1 MATFPASLTALAA
14 SAGPRLP
21 GRWLAAVMASALLGS
36 ACAAPPPPAAPA
48 ARAAPATP
56 AAPAAPAAPAT
67 QPAGSSAELM
77 AKVRAEI
84 GAASCT
90 ATAQCRT
97 VAVGAKACG
106 GPEAYLAWSV
116 TTSREDRLMAAVA
129 AQAEARRRENEQ
141 SGRMSDCMMLAEPA
155 ARCVAG
161 RCVLDTG
168 STGGGATAR

>member
-1 MATFPASLTALAA
+1 M
-14 SAGPRLP
+14 
-21 GRWLAAVMASALLGS
+21 
-36 ACAAPPPPAAPA
+36 
-48 ARAAPATP
+48 
-56 AAPAAPAAPAT
+56 
-67 QPAGSSAELM
+67 E
-77 AKVRAEI
+77 
-84 GAASCT
+84 AASCT
-90 ATAQCRT
+90 STAQCRA

-141 SGRMSDCMMLAEPA
+141 SGRMSDCMMLDEPA